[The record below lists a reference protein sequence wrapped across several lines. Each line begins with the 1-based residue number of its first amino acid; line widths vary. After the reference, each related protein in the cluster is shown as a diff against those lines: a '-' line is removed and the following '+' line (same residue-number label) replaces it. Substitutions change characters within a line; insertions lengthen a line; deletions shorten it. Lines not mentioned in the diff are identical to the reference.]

1 MASSGGFG
9 ELVWAAAGDGH
20 VLRKVIYVVVVLACV
35 DLFRRVGR
43 RLMTIGYTRVLQVV
57 VYALVAVSGASVLA
71 IMLVTCADVFLRLKW
86 INHPFVGAYD
96 IVKIAGTLS
105 LATALPYT
113 TAVKGHVAIEYFFH
127 KLSRRGRFVLDSLV
141 RPLGMAL
148 FAFFAWRSVI
158 YGLELHRNH
167 QVSQTLQLP
176 VFWVPFVIG
185 FCCAVV
191 VLVILNNLVHPGRE
205 MIKP

>member
-1 MASSGGFG
+1 MTSSAKPVGI
-9 ELVWAAAGDGH
+9 VRTTAAGYTWC
-20 VLRKVIYVVVVLACV
+20 LR
-35 DLFRRVGR
+35 
-43 RLMTIGYTRVLQVV
+43 
-57 VYALVAVSGASVLA
+57 ALVYVLVAISGASVLV
-71 IMLVTCADVFLRLKW
+71 IMLVTCTDVVLRMKW

-127 KLSRRGRFVLDSLV
+127 KLSRRGRVVVDSLI

-148 FAFFAWRSVI
+148 FTFFAWRSVI
-158 YGLELHRNH
+158 YGFELHRNN
-167 QVSQTLQLP
+167 QVSDTVQLP

-191 VLVILNNLVHPGRE
+191 VLVILHNLLHPGRE

>member
-1 MASSGGFG
+1 
-9 ELVWAAAGDGH
+9 
-20 VLRKVIYVVVVLACV
+20 
-35 DLFRRVGR
+35 
-43 RLMTIGYTRVLQVV
+43 MTDSIVPSNGWKRFSAGYTRLLRAV
-57 VYALVAVSGASVLA
+57 VYALVAVSGAGVLA
-71 IMLVTCADVFLRLKW
+71 IMLVTCADVILRLRW
-86 INHPFVGAYD
+86 VNRPFVGAYD
-96 IVKIAGTLS
+96 IVKIAGALS

-127 KLSRRGRFVLDSLV
+127 KLSRRGRVVLDSLI

-191 VLVILNNLVHPGRE
+191 VLVILHNLLHPGRE

>member
-1 MASSGGFG
+1 MTPPARPTRI
-9 ELVWAAAGDGH
+9 VRTAAAGYTWC
-20 VLRKVIYVVVVLACV
+20 LR
-35 DLFRRVGR
+35 
-43 RLMTIGYTRVLQVV
+43 
-57 VYALVAVSGASVLA
+57 ALVYGLAAVSGAGVLV
-71 IMLVTCADVFLRLKW
+71 IMLVTCTDVMLRTKW
-86 INHPFVGAYD
+86 VNRPFIGAYD

-127 KLSRRGRFVLDSLV
+127 KLSRRGRIVVDSLT

-148 FAFFAWRSVI
+148 FSFLAWRSII

-167 QVSQTLQLP
+167 RVSETIQLP
-176 VFWVPFVIG
+176 ISWVPFVIG

-191 VLVILNNLVHPGRE
+191 VLVILHNLLHPGRE